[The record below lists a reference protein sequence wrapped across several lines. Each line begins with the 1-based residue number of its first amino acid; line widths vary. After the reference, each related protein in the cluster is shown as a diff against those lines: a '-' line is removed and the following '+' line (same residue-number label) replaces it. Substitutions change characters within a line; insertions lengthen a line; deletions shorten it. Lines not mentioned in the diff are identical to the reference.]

1 MAENEDEGILETEKV
16 DDKEGSESE
25 GDEAGGGSFLD
36 KIKRKLSFST
46 SRKDKEGSESEGE
59 EADSDSDDGKIKS
72 KFNLSTSLLI
82 KIAIGLAVLI
92 IAVGGYLFFTSG
104 DEQVENELSS
114 ETVEQDVMTDADD
127 VSGEIIDEID
137 PGEKTAA
144 EALGEISQGT
154 TDPKDAPAA
163 EMTSEE
169 GITIPDLA
177 PLPEST
183 VSPEEE
189 RIELPPIPEMSDVSG
204 AVVALPETVDMPV
217 EDAEPLTPEDK
228 AMELF
233 KLREQALILEEENRR
248 LKQRLST
255 AEGQNYSEGAKPKA
269 SKPREREP
277 ELSKPTWGDFSPIYR
292 GP

>member
-1 MAENEDEGILETEKV
+1 MAENEGEEILETEKV
-16 DDKEGSESE
+16 DDQDGSEAE

-36 KIKRKLSFST
+36 KIKRKLNFFT

-59 EADSDSDDGKIKS
+59 EADGDSDDGKIKS

-144 EALGEISQGT
+144 EALGEISQGV

-169 GITIPDLA
+169 GIDLA
-177 PLPEST
+177 PLPDAST
-183 VSPEEE
+183 ALSSDEND
-189 RIELPPIPEMSDVSG
+189 IMLPATPGMPDISG

-217 EDAEPLTPEDK
+217 EDAKPLTPEDK

-233 KLREQALILEEENRR
+233 KLREKALILEEENRR